1 MTSRLDRGRVRE
13 LLIQTDVWIGDQGQ
27 ERFNELILDALDA
40 CVVPDR
46 RIAAL
51 SALCNTEAGLYG
63 YLRTEDIRNILR
75 GGS

>member
-1 MTSRLDRGRVRE
+1 MTSRLDRDKAEMV
-13 LLIQTDVWIGDQGQ
+13 LIDFHDGDGTY
-27 ERFNELILDALDA
+27 ISALDALEA
-40 CVVPDR
+40 CVIPDR